1 MLLHLGV
8 TESLSDVVTIA
19 RRVSKVDVSPQF
31 DNYSKVIIRVSDD
44 TSYEAGNDTGRT
56 LEIDNPFGTQQMAN
70 NMLASLTGYQYQ
82 PYSADG
88 ALLDPSAEIGDAVNM
103 RGAYGG
109 IYTREREFG
118 RLMKADVSAPH
129 DEEINHEYQYESPT
143 ERKFARQIDDVK
155 ASLIIAN
162 DRIDASVSQ
171 TGGTTSSFGW
181 SLTSNAHRWYA
192 NGQEVMAVT
201 ASGLTVKGNVQ
212 ATTGT
217 IGGFNISAS
226 AIWNNIS
233 SFGGSQSSGVYLGTN
248 GIQLG
253 QAFKVNSSGAVTA
266 TNISANNM
274 TLTGTLNIGGT
285 AITAAALRSGA
296 QSAYNNAS
304 YWSGGSG
311 YGYNYNN
318 ATVSGTSSYPSNF
331 TCGNLRVT
339 SAIRMG
345 NTLYGGKTLT
355 YVKSISV
362 TRSGSYVTG
371 VTANTE
377 TINILG

>member
-1 MLLHLGV
+1 M
-8 TESLSDVVTIA
+8 SDVVTLG
-19 RRVSKVDVSPQF
+19 RRVTEINVSPQF
-31 DNYSKVIIRVSDD
+31 DNYSKVIIHVSDE
-44 TSYEAGNDTGRT
+44 TTYESGNDTGRT
-56 LEIDNPFGTQQMAN
+56 LEIDNPFGTQAMADN
-70 NMLASLTGYQYQ
+70 ILQSLTGYQYQ
-82 PYSADG
+82 PYTADG
-88 ALLDPSAEIGDAVNM
+88 ALLDPAAEIGDAVNA
-103 RGAYGG
+103 RGTYGG
-109 IYTREREFG
+109 IYTRERTFG

-129 DEEINHEYQYESPT
+129 DEEINHEYQFESP
-143 ERKFARQIDDVK
+143 ERREFKRSIDDVK

-192 NGQEVMAVT
+192 NGNEVMSIT

-212 ATTGT
+212 ATSGK
-217 IGGFNISAS
+217 IGNFNISAT

-253 QAFKVNSSGAVTA
+253 QGVKMWPTGQAQF

-274 TLTGTLNIGGT
+274 TLTGTLNIGGST
-285 AITAAALRSGA
+285 ITAAALRSGA
-296 QSAYNNAS
+296 QSAYSNGS
-304 YWSGGSG
+304 YWSGGAG

-318 ATVSGTSSYPSNF
+318 ATISGTSSYPSNF
-331 TCGNLRVT
+331 TCGSLRVT